1 MNTPGPGPAA
11 ADAPPGFWR
20 RRFVDPLVVQ
30 LTQGVTPD
38 RLAATLAVGSVCS
51 LFPFLGTTSALN
63 LGVGLWLRMNQPV
76 LQGWNQLLGPVQV
89 AMILVYVRIGEW
101 IWRAPEAD
109 RFSLGDMMRAFG
121 ELPFTGFLQRFGQAG
136 LHAFTAWALTA
147 PLLLAAIYL
156 PLRPI
161 FRRWATSGTSDR
173 DRSTKPTP

>member
-1 MNTPGPGPAA
+1 MNTPGPDPAA
-11 ADAPPGFWR
+11 TAVRPGFWR
-20 RRFVDPLVVQ
+20 RRLVDPLVAL

-51 LFPFLGTTSALN
+51 LFPFLGATSALN

-76 LQGWNQLLGPVQV
+76 LQGLNQLLGPVQV
-89 AMILVYVRIGEW
+89 AMILVYVRIGER

-109 RFSLGDMMRAFG
+109 RFSLGEMMRAFG

-136 LHAFTAWALTA
+136 VHAFTAWALTA